1 MNMRL
6 LARRAEYARG
16 AASGADV
23 LRFFARRNS
32 GISGALESRRHAQL
46 FWALSCG
53 GHLQGE
59 LQRVRSM
66 EIQGSGRAAPL
77 GNLLSIKHLNYFKT
91 LRFVLCS
98 KRDSRY
104 GIAKRER
111 NGVLKLQG

>member
-1 MNMRL
+1 MQQFIKYFMNMRL

-46 FWALSCG
+46 FWALSCED
-53 GHLQGE
+53 HLQGE

-66 EIQGSGRAAPL
+66 EIQGSGRIAPPL
-77 GNLLSIKHLNYFKT
+77 DNLLSIKHLNYFKT
-91 LRFVLCS
+91 R
-98 KRDSRY
+98 
-104 GIAKRER
+104 
-111 NGVLKLQG
+111 